1 MLDQL
6 IYKWKHS
13 KETITRVLVRKYQD
27 LMDTGWILEEDE
39 IKRDVDSLFRGNVEE
54 ALNLP

>member
-1 MLDQL
+1 
-6 IYKWKHS
+6 
-13 KETITRVLVRKYQD
+13 
-27 LMDTGWILEEDE
+27 MDTGWILEEDE